1 MIVAKEKAQIP
12 SIVALSRRPH
22 GSNLADQVHEFA
34 AVALRIVADRVG
46 RGLLDHRQAGVT
58 SVL

>member
-34 AVALRIVADRVG
+34 AVALRIVTDGVG
-46 RGLLDHRQAGVT
+46 RGLFDHRQIGTAGV
-58 SVL
+58 L